1 MRNRMSKQ
9 NKEKILKS
17 FFKLLEEKP
26 YSEITIVDIS
36 IDASVSRKTFYRLFK
51 NKENLLNTY
60 IDQLLNDWVTYA
72 NKKNPQNYE
81 DLITLL
87 FEFWKRYVPQLT
99 ILVN

>member
-51 NKENLLNTY
+51 NKENLLVRGEEDINNWRRRFGWKDFLGN
-60 IDQLLNDWVTYA
+60 I
-72 NKKNPQNYE
+72 NY
-81 DLITLL
+81 
-87 FEFWKRYVPQLT
+87 FWEFFW
-99 ILVN
+99 LVL

>member
-87 FEFWKRYVPQLT
+87 FEF
-99 ILVN
+99 

>member
-36 IDASVSRKTFYRLFK
+36 IDESVSRKTFYRLFK

-72 NKKNPQNYE
+72 NKKNPQNY
-81 DLITLL
+81 
-87 FEFWKRYVPQLT
+87 
-99 ILVN
+99 